1 MFPPL
6 GNSDP
11 DPERA
16 RMERPNPSGPGTGKL
31 AAVLAFFFLAGGAM
45 ALVIWHTL
53 SEFMAGKPVEGGVY
67 LLAMAFIGVF
77 VGFAW
82 LLGRFI
88 QTSFPSQ
95 P

>member
-1 MFPPL
+1 MHPPP
-6 GNSDP
+6 S
-11 DPERA
+11 
-16 RMERPNPSGPGTGKL
+16 SGPGTGKL
-31 AAVLAFFFLAGGAM
+31 AAVLAFFFVAGAAM

-53 SEFMAGKPVEGGVY
+53 SEFLAGKPVEGGVY

-88 QTSFPSQ
+88 HSSFPPSQ